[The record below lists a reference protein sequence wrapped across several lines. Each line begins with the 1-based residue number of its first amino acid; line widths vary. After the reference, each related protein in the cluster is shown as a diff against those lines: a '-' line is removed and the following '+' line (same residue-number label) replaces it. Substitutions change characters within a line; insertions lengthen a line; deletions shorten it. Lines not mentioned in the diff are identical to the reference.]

1 MNEKF
6 ILMNKNKPLIKFEY
20 LTNNN
25 EFGTIYDLKIS
36 EIKKDKQDIFPI
48 SLETTEEGLKE
59 WIETRKVPKNRAFVE
74 KILGTLVENENS
86 KHPMD
91 YIKVSF
97 GLSLNDSYW
106 IIPDDGKQYLW
117 ENYNLYKNKF
127 SKTLSLVA
135 FTGYNSQIKD
145 VRTSPE
151 YTTNGM
157 LKKCWHQKEDGI
169 YLLKGATEEYSNSGK
184 EHYSEF
190 YSAQVAEILGL
201 NHIEYDLEKFHDEL
215 VSSCKLFTSENVG
228 YEPMVNVFKNKNIK
242 YIVLDART
250 IYEIKNLLKEEFIK
264 FEDMMLFDA
273 IIGNK
278 DRHLGNFGILNNNN
292 TGELISLAPIFD
304 NGLSMLNC
312 MTKNEISDKEYLKKF
327 NLEKTNS
334 FNQTFDEAMKIFSN
348 KRHIVN
354 LIKLKNF
361 KVKKHEQYNLDDEWL
376 SGFEKNI
383 RLNAEKCLE
392 IIKEKNFNNSIY
404 KKDMSKEK
412 IIINEFIQESLENKK
427 LIDVF
432 IEENHTNICNN
443 LRNEIIDYFKENF
456 IIDEVFEEINEQS
469 ANDFDNEM
477 VKDVQNIFEKEVLN
491 IVFEKEEKFFNIY
504 YEGVEKR
511 VKGKIDNYDR
521 QDIEN
526 IFYEKISFIKEDLIL
541 ELIENKILNFEE
553 KYQEMININ
562 KEKQQNQIQ
571 EEKQKS

>member
-59 WIETRKVPKNRAFVE
+59 WIKIRKVPKNRAFVE

-117 ENYNLYKNKF
+117 ENYNLYKNEF

-145 VRTSPE
+145 VRISPE

-215 VSSCKLFTSENVG
+215 VSSCQLFTSENVG

-392 IIKEKNFNNSIY
+392 IIKEKNFNNS
-404 KKDMSKEK
+404 KE
-412 IIINEFIQESLENKK
+412 L
-427 LIDVF
+427 
-432 IEENHTNICNN
+432 
-443 LRNEIIDYFKENF
+443 
-456 IIDEVFEEINEQS
+456 
-469 ANDFDNEM
+469 
-477 VKDVQNIFEKEVLN
+477 
-491 IVFEKEEKFFNIY
+491 
-504 YEGVEKR
+504 
-511 VKGKIDNYDR
+511 
-521 QDIEN
+521 
-526 IFYEKISFIKEDLIL
+526 
-541 ELIENKILNFEE
+541 
-553 KYQEMININ
+553 
-562 KEKQQNQIQ
+562 
-571 EEKQKS
+571 

>member
-412 IIINEFIQESLENKK
+412 IIINEFIQEPLENEK

-491 IVFEKEEKFFNIY
+491 IVFETEEKFFNIY

>member
-412 IIINEFIQESLENKK
+412 IIINEFIQEPLENEK

-491 IVFEKEEKFFNIY
+491 IVFETEEEFFNIY

-526 IFYEKISFIKEDLIL
+526 IFYEKINFLKEDLIL

-562 KEKQQNQIQ
+562 KEKEKQQNQI
-571 EEKQKS
+571 

>member
-59 WIETRKVPKNRAFVE
+59 WIKIRKVPKNRAFVE

-117 ENYNLYKNKF
+117 ENYNLYKNEF

-404 KKDMSKEK
+404 KKDISKEK
-412 IIINEFIQESLENKK
+412 IIINEFIQEPLENEK

-443 LRNEIIDYFKENF
+443 LINEIIDYFKENF

-491 IVFEKEEKFFNIY
+491 IVFETEEKFFNIY

-562 KEKQQNQIQ
+562 KEKEKQQNQI
-571 EEKQKS
+571 

>member
-6 ILMNKNKPLIKFEY
+6 ILMNKNIPLIKFEY
-20 LTNNN
+20 LKKNN
-25 EFGTIYDLKIS
+25 EFGTIYDFKIS
-36 EIKKDKQDIFPI
+36 EIKKNKQDIFPI

-127 SKTLSLVA
+127 SKTLSIVA

-215 VSSCKLFTSENVG
+215 VSSCKLFTSENLG
-228 YEPMVNVFKNKNIK
+228 YEPMINIFKSKNIK
-242 YIVLDART
+242 CNSLDAGT
-250 IYEIKNLLKEEFIK
+250 IYEIKKLLKEEFIN

-278 DRHLGNFGILNNNN
+278 DRHLGNFGMFINN
-292 TGELISLAPIFD
+292 TSGRLIILAPIFD
-304 NGLSMLNC
+304 NGLSMLNS
-312 MTKNEISDKEYLKKF
+312 MTKNEILDKDYLKKF
-327 NLEKTNS
+327 NLEKTNA
-334 FNQTFDEAMKIFSN
+334 FNQTFDEVMKIFSN
-348 KRHIVN
+348 NRHISN

-361 KVKKHEQYNLDDEWL
+361 KVKKHKCYNLDDEWL
-376 SGFEKNI
+376 RGFEENI

-392 IIKEKNFNNSIY
+392 IIKVKNINN
-404 KKDMSKEK
+404 
-412 IIINEFIQESLENKK
+412 FIQGKETLEEK
-427 LIDVF
+427 LTDKF
-432 IEENHTNICNN
+432 IRKNYSKIWNT
-443 LRNEIIDYFKENF
+443 LGNEIIDFYKVKFPL
-456 IIDEVFEEINEQS
+456 DEVFKEIVEKSINNSDEEIIKKLE
-469 ANDFDNEM
+469 
-477 VKDVQNIFEKEVLN
+477 NIFERD
-491 IVFEKEEKFFNIY
+491 VFDIEFETEKEFLNMFYEK
-504 YEGVEKR
+504 YETEFG
-511 VKGKIDNYDR
+511 
-521 QDIEN
+521 EN
-526 IFYEKISFIKEDLIL
+526 INICNIEKIEDSFYEKISFIKEDIISD
-541 ELIENKILNFEE
+541 LIENRVFK
-553 KYQEMININ
+553 KYQEWITKEENKNI
-562 KEKQQNQIQ
+562 ER
-571 EEKQKS
+571 

>member
-20 LTNNN
+20 LKKNN
-25 EFGTIYDLKIS
+25 EFGTIYDFKIS
-36 EIKKDKQDIFPI
+36 EIKKDKKEIFPI
-48 SLETTEEGLKE
+48 SLKVTEEGLKE
-59 WIETRKVPKNRAFVE
+59 WMETRKVPKNRAFVE
-74 KILGTLVENENS
+74 KILGTLVENENL

-106 IIPDDGKQYLW
+106 IIPDDGKEYLW

-169 YLLKGATEEYSNSGK
+169 YLLKGATAEYSNSGK

-228 YEPMVNVFKNKNIK
+228 YEPMVNIFKNKNIK
-242 YIVLDART
+242 YTVLDAGT

-278 DRHLGNFGILNNNN
+278 DRHLGNFGMLNNNN

-304 NGLSMLNC
+304 NGLSMLNR

-327 NLEKTNS
+327 NSEKTNS

-348 KRHIVN
+348 KRHIAN

-361 KVKKHEQYNLDDEWL
+361 KVKKHERYNLDDEWL

-392 IIKEKNFNNSIY
+392 IIKEKNLKNSLQE
-404 KKDMSKEK
+404 KENSKEK
-412 IIINEFIQESLENKK
+412 ILIDEFIDENYTK
-427 LIDVF
+427 
-432 IEENHTNICNN
+432 ICNN
-443 LRNEIIDYFKENF
+443 LGNEIVNIFKEKF
-456 IIDEVFEEINEQS
+456 PLDSVFQEVREKSINNSDEEIIKET
-469 ANDFDNEM
+469 
-477 VKDVQNIFEKEVLN
+477 QNIFERDVLN
-491 IVFEKEEKFFNIY
+491 IRFETEEEFLDIFYEEAEKELE
-504 YEGVEKR
+504 E
-511 VKGKIDNYDR
+511 KIDNYDS
-521 QDIEN
+521 QDVED
-526 IFYEKISFIKEDLIL
+526 IFYEKIGFVKEDLIL

-553 KYQEMININ
+553 KYQEYQKLFAT
-562 KEKQQNQIQ
+562 KEKEETKSIE
-571 EEKQKS
+571 EEKKKDDFEY

>member
-6 ILMNKNKPLIKFEY
+6 ILMNKNKPLIKFEC
-20 LTNNN
+20 LTRNN
-25 EFGTIYDLKIS
+25 EFGTIYDFKILKIQK
-36 EIKKDKQDIFPI
+36 ENKEIFPI

-59 WIETRKVPKNRAFVE
+59 WIKTRKVPKNRAFVE
-74 KILGTLVENENS
+74 KILETLVENENL

-145 VRTSPE
+145 VRISPE

-215 VSSCKLFTSENVG
+215 VSSCKLFTSEDVG
-228 YEPMVNVFKNKNIK
+228 YEPMINIFKSKNIK
-242 YIVLDART
+242 CTDLDAGT

-278 DRHLGNFGILNNNN
+278 DRHLGNFGMLINN
-292 TGELISLAPIFD
+292 TSGRLIILAPIFD
-304 NGLSMLNC
+304 NGLSMINF

-327 NLEKTNS
+327 NSEKTNA

-348 KRHIVN
+348 KRHIAN

-361 KVKKHEQYNLDDEWL
+361 KVKKHKRYNLDDEWL

-392 IIKEKNFNNSIY
+392 IIKEKILI
-404 KKDMSKEK
+404 D
-412 IIINEFIQESLENKK
+412 EFIE
-427 LIDVF
+427 
-432 IEENHTNICNN
+432 
-443 LRNEIIDYFKENF
+443 
-456 IIDEVFEEINEQS
+456 
-469 ANDFDNEM
+469 
-477 VKDVQNIFEKEVLN
+477 
-491 IVFEKEEKFFNIY
+491 
-504 YEGVEKR
+504 
-511 VKGKIDNYDR
+511 
-521 QDIEN
+521 
-526 IFYEKISFIKEDLIL
+526 
-541 ELIENKILNFEE
+541 
-553 KYQEMININ
+553 
-562 KEKQQNQIQ
+562 
-571 EEKQKS
+571 

>member
-412 IIINEFIQESLENKK
+412 IIINEFIQEPLENEK

-432 IEENHTNICNN
+432 IEENHINICNN

-491 IVFEKEEKFFNIY
+491 IVFETEEKFFNIY

-562 KEKQQNQIQ
+562 KEK
-571 EEKQKS
+571 EKQ

>member
-20 LTNNN
+20 LKKNN
-25 EFGTIYDLKIS
+25 EFGTIYDFKIS
-36 EIKKDKQDIFPI
+36 EIKKDKKEIFPI
-48 SLETTEEGLKE
+48 SLKVTEEGLKE
-59 WIETRKVPKNRAFVE
+59 WMETRKVPKNRAFVE
-74 KILGTLVENENS
+74 KILGTLVENENL

-106 IIPDDGKQYLW
+106 IIPDDGKEYLW

-169 YLLKGATEEYSNSGK
+169 YLLKGATAEYSNSGK

-228 YEPMVNVFKNKNIK
+228 YEPMVNIFKNKNIK
-242 YIVLDART
+242 YTVLDAGT

-278 DRHLGNFGILNNNN
+278 DRHLGNFGMLNNNN

-304 NGLSMLNC
+304 NGLSMLNR

-327 NLEKTNS
+327 NSEKTNS

-348 KRHIVN
+348 KRHIAN

-361 KVKKHEQYNLDDEWL
+361 KVKKHERYNLDDEWL

-392 IIKEKNFNNSIY
+392 IIKEKNLKNSL
-404 KKDMSKEK
+404 KEKENSKEK
-412 IIINEFIQESLENKK
+412 ILIDEFIDENYTK
-427 LIDVF
+427 
-432 IEENHTNICNN
+432 ICNN
-443 LRNEIIDYFKENF
+443 LGNEIVNIFKEKF
-456 IIDEVFEEINEQS
+456 PLDSVFQEVREKSINNSDEEIIKET
-469 ANDFDNEM
+469 
-477 VKDVQNIFEKEVLN
+477 QNIFERDVLN
-491 IVFEKEEKFFNIY
+491 IRFETEEEFLDIFYEEAEKELE
-504 YEGVEKR
+504 E
-511 VKGKIDNYDR
+511 KIDNYDS
-521 QDIEN
+521 QDVED
-526 IFYEKISFIKEDLIL
+526 IFYEKIGFVKEDLIL

-553 KYQEMININ
+553 KYQEYQKLFAT
-562 KEKQQNQIQ
+562 KEKEETKSIE
-571 EEKQKS
+571 EEKKKDDFEY

>member
-59 WIETRKVPKNRAFVE
+59 WIKIRKVPKNRAFVE

-86 KHPMD
+86 KLPMD
-91 YIKVSF
+91 YMKVSF

-117 ENYNLYKNKF
+117 ENYNLYKNEF

-404 KKDMSKEK
+404 KKDISKEK
-412 IIINEFIQESLENKK
+412 IIINEFIQEPLENEK

-443 LRNEIIDYFKENF
+443 LINEIIDYFKENF

-491 IVFEKEEKFFNIY
+491 IVFETEEKFFNIY

-562 KEKQQNQIQ
+562 KEKEKQQNQI
-571 EEKQKS
+571 